1 MNERELSLIKVLGEE
16 FGQVLAEM
24 RDNFSKSLQEQR
36 EGYEEKLTRLA
47 KQVEEISNAPTPDFE
62 SMVKAAIAELPAPS
76 TPDIAAMVSEAV
88 AAIPVPK
95 DSKSVTVDDI
105 QPMIQELVRKAVAD
119 IPAPKDGKDFD
130 PATLKQAVDLAVRE
144 AVDAIP
150 VPQDGKSVTVD
161 DVTPVLQEL
170 VNNAVAEIPVP
181 KDGKDFDPATLNQA
195 VDLAVSKA
203 IEAIPV
209 PQDGKSVT
217 PEDVRPMI
225 QELVTAS
232 IPELPDVKSLVSEA
246 VALLPDAVPGK
257 DGEDGRDALSLE
269 ILPFIDEGKS
279 YPRGSYATHNGGLWR
294 AYEKTHGM
302 RGWECLVDGVAGVD
316 IEHSELRSFTLT
328 VNRTS
333 GVSETKTFDVP
344 VMIYQGVFKSGQE
357 YLPGD
362 TVTWGGS
369 LWHCDEQTQ
378 DKPGE
383 TGSKGWTLA
392 AKRGRDGRTRND

>member
-24 RDNFSKSLQEQR
+24 RDSFSKSLQEQR

-47 KQVEEISNAPTPDFE
+47 KQVEEISNAPAPDVE
-62 SMVKAAIAELPAPS
+62 SMVKAEIAKLPAPEAPEL
-76 TPDIAAMVSEAV
+76 PDIAGMVSEAV

-95 DSKSVTVDDI
+95 DGKSVTVDDI

-130 PATLKQAVDLAVRE
+130 PATL
-144 AVDAIP
+144 
-150 VPQDGKSVTVD
+150 
-161 DVTPVLQEL
+161 
-170 VNNAVAEIPVP
+170 
-181 KDGKDFDPATLNQA
+181 NQA
-195 VDLAVSKA
+195 VDQAVSKA

-246 VALLPDAVPGK
+246 VALLPPAVPGK

-302 RGWECLVDGVAGVD
+302 RGWECFVDGVAGVD
-316 IEHSELRSFTLT
+316 IEHSELRTFTLT

-333 GVSETKTFDVP
+333 GATETKTFDVP

-392 AKRGRDGRTRND
+392 AKRGRDGRDKT

>member
-24 RDNFSKSLQEQR
+24 RDSFSKSIQALKED
-36 EGYEEKLTRLA
+36 YEERLTSLA
-47 KQVEEISNAPTPDFE
+47 KQVEEISNAPAPDVE
-62 SMVKAAIAELPAPS
+62 SMVKAEIAKLPAQAAPELPDVA
-76 TPDIAAMVSEAV
+76 TMVSEAV
-88 AAIPVPK
+88 AAIPVP
-95 DSKSVTVDDI
+95 
-105 QPMIQELVRKAVAD
+105 R
-119 IPAPKDGKDFD
+119 
-130 PATLKQAVDLAVRE
+130 
-144 AVDAIP
+144 
-150 VPQDGKSVTVD
+150 DGKSVTVD
-161 DVTPVLQEL
+161 DITPVLQEL
-170 VNNAVAEIPVP
+170 ISNAVAEIPVP
-181 KDGKDFDPATLNQA
+181 KDGKDFDPAMLKQA
-195 VDLAVSKA
+195 VEEAVSEA
-203 IEAIPV
+203 VAAIPV

-217 PEDVRPMI
+217 TEDVQPMI
-225 QELVTAS
+225 LELVSAS
-232 IPELPDVKSLVSEA
+232 MPELPDVKSLVNEA
-246 VALLPDAVPGK
+246 IAALPAAEPGK
-257 DGEDGRDALSLE
+257 DGENGRDALSLE

-302 RGWECLVDGVAGVD
+302 RGWECLVDGVAGFD
-316 IEHSELRSFTLT
+316 IQQSELRCFTLT

-333 GVSETKTFDVP
+333 GASETKSFDVP

-383 TGSKGWTLA
+383 AGSKGWTLA
-392 AKRGRDGRTRND
+392 AKRGRDGRDKT